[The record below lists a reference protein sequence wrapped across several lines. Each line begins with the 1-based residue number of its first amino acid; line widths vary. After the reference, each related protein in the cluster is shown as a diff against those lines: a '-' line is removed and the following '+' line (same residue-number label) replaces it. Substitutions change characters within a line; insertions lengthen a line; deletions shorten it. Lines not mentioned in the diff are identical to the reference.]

1 MSTQEHGVSRQIE
14 LEVLVSEDNEIYVKF
29 SGFEST
35 EDADAYAS
43 YLAENLSL
51 LLFESKVMH

>member
-1 MSTQEHGVSRQIE
+1 MSTQEHGVSQQVE
-14 LEVLVSEDNEIYVKF
+14 LEVLVSNDNEIYVKF
-29 SGFEST
+29 SGFESAA
-35 EDADAYAS
+35 DADAYAA